1 MKKRLFSIALMM
13 CFGFMAFAQ
22 EETAATEKPKDKPVR
37 APFQS
42 GLLIDNQTTYIPSA
56 KTLEY
61 VIQHK
66 FGKMENGFSDLF
78 GLYAP
83 GANIRLGLNYV
94 IMKNLQLGYGITRT
108 NMYSDF
114 NVKYTILEQTRNN
127 TIPVAVALYG
137 NMAIDGRNEKVF
149 GTEYVFTNRFSYF
162 AQLIVGRKVNDWLSL
177 QLNTSFTHY
186 NSTDSLIDHDKISVG
201 FNGRAQFSPQSS
213 ILFQYDIPL
222 KVKGIAEYRDFT
234 RPAKPNF
241 GIGWEISTSTHAF
254 HIYVSSADGI
264 VPQHNAMYNLN
275 DWTKGDLM
283 LGFTITRLWSF

>member
-1 MKKRLFSIALMM
+1 MKKTVYTIILMLAFALH
-13 CFGFMAFAQ
+13 GIAQ
-22 EETAATEKPKDKPVR
+22 EESTEQAKPKDKPVR

-42 GLLIDNQTTYIPSA
+42 GYLIDNQTTFIPSEG
-56 KTLEY
+56 TLEY

-66 FGKMENGFSDLF
+66 FGNFDNGFSDLF

-83 GANIRLGLNYV
+83 GANIRLALNYV
-94 IMKNLQLGYGITRT
+94 VLKNVQVGYGLTRL

-114 NVKYTILEQTRNN
+114 NAKWTILEQTRNN

-137 NMAIDGRNEKVF
+137 NIAIDGRNENVF
-149 GTEYVFTNRFSYF
+149 GKEYGFTNRFSYF
-162 AQLIVGRKVNDWLSL
+162 SQLIVGRKLNDWLSI
-177 QLNTSFTHY
+177 QANASFTHF
-186 NSTDSLIDHDKISVG
+186 NKTDSLIDHDKISVG

-222 KVKGIAEYRDFT
+222 KIQGIAEHKEFT
-234 RPAKPNF
+234 KPAKPNF

-264 VPQHNAMYNLN
+264 IPQHNALYNQN

-283 LGFTITRLWSF
+283 FGFTITRLWSF